1 VRQFIDI
8 ITEARRPKG
17 GDEARPTKTRD
28 DVGLPSFDFMP
39 ELEPKAVATASQRGG
54 DVEAIP
60 GRKSRRRV
68 KTANVTPEVGAEAGQ
83 HFASLSRHDMQD
95 EISDDEAQRR
105 SGVDDFHADA
115 DMGYEPEI
123 PNTENLPAI
132 ISREVAQTGGRINP
146 EWHEVK
152 QLPGYFQSA
161 IRALGRSVFRQ
172 FTDTPIEDIQVLTT
186 LGNINSEHEVTGMMD
201 WIRRNG
207 ARDDA
212 AAIDFSQ
219 IMPGYNADVSFWRTK
234 DYSFLLV
241 HDFAGYYIY
250 GFKGGRGVHLA
261 ARPEPRRIR

>member
-1 VRQFIDI
+1 
-8 ITEARRPKG
+8 
-17 GDEARPTKTRD
+17 
-28 DVGLPSFDFMP
+28 
-39 ELEPKAVATASQRGG
+39 
-54 DVEAIP
+54 
-60 GRKSRRRV
+60 
-68 KTANVTPEVGAEAGQ
+68 
-83 HFASLSRHDMQD
+83 
-95 EISDDEAQRR
+95 
-105 SGVDDFHADA
+105 
-115 DMGYEPEI
+115 MGYEPEI